1 MEFVMLD
8 LPSNIPGTNLG
19 INVFFFTIA
28 LNAKE

>member
-1 MEFVMLD
+1 MLD

-28 LNAKE
+28 LNARSKR